1 MSGPAEGSRW
11 SDEQVEHFV
20 GNLLRYGVMTAAIVA
35 FAGGI
40 FYLLRHGGETVT
52 YREFTGEPP
61 NLTSVTGVAGGA
73 LALNPRSVIQ
83 LGLLLLIATP
93 VARVAFS
100 LVAFI
105 RQRDRTYIVVTTI
118 VLVLL
123 LYSLMGFE
131 R

>member
-1 MSGPAEGSRW
+1 MTGPAAGSRW

-40 FYLLRHGGETVT
+40 FYLLRHGGDVVA
-52 YREFTGEPP
+52 YHDFTGEPAS
-61 NLTSVTGVAGGA
+61 LTSVTGVISSA
-73 LALNPRSVIQ
+73 LALNPRAVIQ

-105 RQRDRTYIVVTTI
+105 RQRDRTYIVITTI
-118 VLVLL
+118 VLALL

>member
-1 MSGPAEGSRW
+1 MTGPAAGSRW

-20 GNLLRYGVMTAAIVA
+20 GNLLRYGVMTAAVVA
-35 FAGGI
+35 FAGGV
-40 FYLLRHGGETVT
+40 FYLLRHGGDVVS
-52 YREFTGEPP
+52 YHDFKGEPAS
-61 NLTSVTGVAGGA
+61 LTSVAGVIRSA
-73 LALNPRSVIQ
+73 LALDPRSVIQ

-100 LVAFI
+100 LVAFV
-105 RQRDRTYIVVTTI
+105 RQRDRTYIVITTI
-118 VLVLL
+118 VLALL

>member
-1 MSGPAEGSRW
+1 MTGPAEGSRW

-20 GNLLRYGVMTAAIVA
+20 GNLLRYGVLTSAFVA
-35 FAGGI
+35 LAGGI
-40 FYLLRHGGETVT
+40 FYLVRHGGETIAYHT
-52 YREFTGEPP
+52 FQGEPP
-61 NLTSVTGVAGGA
+61 NLTSVTGVVGGA
-73 LALNPRSVIQ
+73 LQLSPRSVIQ

-100 LVAFI
+100 LLAFI
-105 RQRDRTYIVVTTI
+105 RQRDRTYIVITTI
-118 VLVLL
+118 VLGLL

>member
-1 MSGPAEGSRW
+1 MSGPAAGSRW

-40 FYLLRHGGETVT
+40 FR
-52 YREFTGEPP
+52 GEPP
-61 NLTSVTGVAGGA
+61 NLTSVTGVVGGA

-100 LVAFI
+100 LLAFI
-105 RQRDRTYIVVTTI
+105 RQRDRTYIVITTI
-118 VLVLL
+118 VLALL
-123 LYSLMGFE
+123 LYSLMGFD